1 MKTPVQGFFLFFLLL
16 FKALAGKQLGI
27 GWEQDKVQDI
37 DSPHTKF

>member
-1 MKTPVQGFFLFFLLL
+1 MKTPVQGFFLFLLL